1 MGQRDFNN
9 FFKFH
14 NFSEIFHCGMTRGR
28 NANLSVFMQ
37 CQYTKII
44 WRNKNMGQSL
54 FKKHSKIQRF
64 DEILYCGMT
73 RFRNVKLGVFR
84 QYQKTKAILKKKNM
98 GQNCSMKLSKF
109 QKFHLSNFTLTWSN
123 QGKMNSVRL
132 DMTYSIE
139 WLQKKKCWTN
149 LS

>member
-14 NFSEIFHCGMTRGR
+14 NFSEIFHWGMTRGR
-28 NANLSVFMQ
+28 NTNLSVFMQ
-37 CQYTKII
+37 CQYTKTI

-73 RFRNVKLGVFR
+73 RFRNLKLGVFR
-84 QYQKTKAILKKKNM
+84 QYQNIKTILKKKNM

-123 QGKMNSVRL
+123 QGKMNSVLL
-132 DMTYSIE
+132 DLTYSIQ

-149 LS
+149 VS

>member
-28 NANLSVFMQ
+28 NTNLSVFMQ